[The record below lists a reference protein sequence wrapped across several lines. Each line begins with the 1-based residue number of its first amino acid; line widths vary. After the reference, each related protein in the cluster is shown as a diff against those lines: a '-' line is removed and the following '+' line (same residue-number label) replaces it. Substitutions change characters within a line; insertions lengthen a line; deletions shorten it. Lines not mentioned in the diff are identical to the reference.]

1 MPEILEVFLRS
12 VVIVAVVIA
21 LARLNGLRS
30 FSKMSAFDLVN
41 TVAVGSILATAVT
54 ATGKS
59 VFVGIAA
66 LVALFVT
73 QGVIARLRGKFGF
86 VVKVVDN
93 EPLMIMEEGAILH
106 DNLDRANLTTA
117 DLYAKLREANVLD
130 VSRVRAV
137 VLETTGDVSVLHA
150 SGEGQEVSPALLDD
164 VRR

>member
-1 MPEILEVFLRS
+1 MAEILEVFLRAL
-12 VVIVAVVIA
+12 VIVSVVIA

-30 FSKMSAFDLVN
+30 FSKMSAFDFVN
-41 TVAVGSILATAVT
+41 TVATGSILATTVT

-73 QGVIARLRGKFGF
+73 QGVIARMRGKLGF
-86 VVKVVDN
+86 VAKVVDN
-93 EPLMIMEEGAILH
+93 EPLMIMEDGAILH
-106 DNLDRANLTTA
+106 DNLDRANMTTA
-117 DLYAKLREANVLD
+117 DLYAKLREANALD

-150 SGEGQEVSPALLDD
+150 SADAEEVSPALLED